1 MRQGIARLHAPYFPP
16 KFHRFMIK
24 KFAFL
29 LSLTLWLPTT
39 YAQNELN
46 ASVRVSTPQLQRN
59 DRRVFDQLEV
69 SLKDFLNNTKWTNEN
84 FEQDERIKCS
94 FILTISKELEGNVFE
109 GELAIQATRPVYGSG
124 YETPLISYLDKDII
138 FIYEQNQPIEFLRDN
153 PDNQNLSS
161 LLAFYVYIILGMDYD
176 SFSQYGGEQHLQ
188 TAERIILNI
197 QNSST
202 NSAPGWR
209 PSDGGKNRN
218 RYWIMENLLNP
229 RVRPFRNAMYTYH
242 RKGLDMFTVNQDQAK
257 AAILL
262 ALEDVDKV
270 SAAYFN
276 SMIIQMFSYA
286 KKDELVEMWK
296 IAPKAQKDRV
306 IQIMI
311 KIDPANTQ
319 RYREIGS

>member
-1 MRQGIARLHAPYFPP
+1 MRQGVFKQQYIRS
-16 KFHRFMIK
+16 MIQK
-24 KFAFL
+24 IAFL
-29 LSLTLWLPTT
+29 LALSTCFSSL
-39 YAQNELN
+39 YAQGELN

-59 DRRVFDQLEV
+59 DRKVFDQLET
-69 SLKDFLNNTKWTNEN
+69 SLKEFLNNTKWTNDN
-84 FEQDERIKCS
+84 FEPEERVKCN
-94 FILTISKELEGNVFE
+94 FILTISKESDGNVFE
-109 GELAIQATRPVYGSG
+109 AELAVQATRPVYGSG
-124 YETPLISYLDKDII
+124 YETPLLSYLDKDVI
-138 FIYEQNQPIEFLRDN
+138 FTYEQNQPIEFLRDN
-153 PDNQNLSS
+153 PENQNLSS

-176 SFSQYGGEQHLQ
+176 SYSQYGGEPHLL
-188 TAERIILNI
+188 TAEKIILNI
-197 QNSST
+197 QNSSS

-209 PSDGGKNRN
+209 PGDGGKNRN

-229 RVRPFRNAMYTYH
+229 RVRPFRNAIYTYH
-242 RKGLDMFTVNQDQAK
+242 RKGLDMFTTNQDQGK

-262 ALEDVDKV
+262 ALEDIDKV

-306 IQIMI
+306 IQIMS